1 MTTSIEA
8 SMTIKRAAPG
18 AAPLPA
24 LLNQLGEV
32 LTRQVAL
39 LIDMIIPGA
48 SRVYRPTVLLS
59 NSETASTNGSL
70 WIRMPVDFLGL
81 NYPKER
87 VAAAPVWLGLLA
99 HEFGHWLQPLNEM
112 EKAAEELH
120 VPYWLANILL
130 DIHGEAL
137 VAGLFPLLQAPL
149 SASRTHIGR
158 VMISE
163 YKRDL
168 EKAGSFLDDL
178 QLFSLYFRFCCEL
191 PNPEGLGFWLQ

>member
-1 MTTSIEA
+1 MTIPFVL
-8 SMTIKRAAPG
+8 SMTIRG

-32 LTRQVAL
+32 LTRQIAL

-48 SRVYRPTVLLS
+48 SRVYRPSVLLS
-59 NSETASTNGSL
+59 NSETACTNGSL

-81 NYPKER
+81 NYPSER
-87 VAAAPVWLGLLA
+87 VSGAPVWLGLLA
-99 HEFGHWLQPLNEM
+99 HEFGHWLQPLEEM
-112 EKAAEELH
+112 EKAAAKLR
-120 VPYWLANILL
+120 VPFWLANLLL

-149 SASRTHIGR
+149 SATRSHIGR
-158 VMISE
+158 VMMAE

-168 EKAGSFLDDL
+168 EKAG
-178 QLFSLYFRFCCEL
+178 
-191 PNPEGLGFWLQ
+191 